1 MRCVLGEAQT
11 AAGGEQENIGPMKSK
26 DHLPSPTWIQN
37 VALCTKDESAIQN
50 IISQPNNLERKK
62 F

>member
-1 MRCVLGEAQT
+1 M
-11 AAGGEQENIGPMKSK
+11 AGGEQENIGPMKSK